1 MRVIT
6 IIYTAYGSIS
16 LILYLI
22 VFIII
27 NRLGT
32 ILSGPFSKLIL
43 LHSIVNIISYLTSWY
58 SHRMRVEPLFW
69 PVYES
74 LNNYDFL
81 RNFLTFLMPL
91 TNYNQSVSNFLL
103 TVNRFTAILWYNAS
117 WPVMIIS
124 IVVGS
129 SCACSRLPMFT
140 VWNYSTEDKYYFI
153 QHKINLGAF
162 WYQIGFCSIL
172 LIICTVL
179 NGFSIMK
186 LRKLGES
193 KEIRETERSFFFVAL
208 CTFVAECANLFMLT
222 GKQISQSYGYMNL
235 WLAFNVGS
243 PYVTDV
249 CSLGLPYYLLLVKG
263 PIRQRLREI
272 ICATKDRPVVT
283 VLSGRPKLP
292 SNETG

>member
-43 LHSIVNIISYLTSWY
+43 LHSIV
-58 SHRMRVEPLFW
+58 
-69 PVYES
+69 
-74 LNNYDFL
+74 
-81 RNFLTFLMPL
+81 
-91 TNYNQSVSNFLL
+91 
-103 TVNRFTAILWYNAS
+103 
-117 WPVMIIS
+117 
-124 IVVGS
+124 
-129 SCACSRLPMFT
+129 
-140 VWNYSTEDKYYFI
+140 
-153 QHKINLGAF
+153 NLGAF

-249 CSLGLPYYLLLVKG
+249 CSLGLPYYLLLVKNS
-263 PIRQRLREI
+263 PSSSLCTLTAQ
-272 ICATKDRPVVT
+272 
-283 VLSGRPKLP
+283 LP
-292 SNETG
+292 SITEADTGLAKVLVNVTTDQSDSACAKSSVLRKIDQSLLCCLVDLNFLQTRQAEDRLD